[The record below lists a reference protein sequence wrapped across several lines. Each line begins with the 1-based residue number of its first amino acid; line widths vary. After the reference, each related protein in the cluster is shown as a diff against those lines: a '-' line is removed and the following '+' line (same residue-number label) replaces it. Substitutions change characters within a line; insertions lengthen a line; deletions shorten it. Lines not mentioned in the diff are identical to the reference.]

1 MTQFDLVL
9 KLDLFKPINFESTI
23 NEKLLDDESINEFLM
38 PQFDLVLKLD
48 LLKPINFE
56 SNTNSRSDRIQTW
69 LSAHEMLRQ
78 LFNKNPRKGAQ
89 IFTIQLFITDI
100 HFSPLITCT
109 NLGYSQSFRKN
120 SQFKIAEAM

>member
-9 KLDLFKPINFESTI
+9 EVDLFKPINFESTI
-23 NEKLLDDESINEFLM
+23 DEKLLDDESINEFLM

-78 LFNKNPRKGAQ
+78 LFNKNPRKGGSN
-89 IFTIQLFITDI
+89 F
-100 HFSPLITCT
+100 
-109 NLGYSQSFRKN
+109 YN
-120 SQFKIAEAM
+120 STFYH